1 MLISIASL
9 SRQTLQ
15 WLAESELDNVSIG
28 IAHHC
33 EIADHAAG
41 INWFLNENLLFARLL
56 GNSIHF
62 CA

>member
-28 IAHHC
+28 IAHHR
-33 EIADHAAG
+33 EIAHHAAG